1 MALLLAYSVNC
12 GGPTPRFRFS
22 QRTTWAMRNDT
33 VGYDWRHIGP
43 LRRNGGTF
51 LPALKTIKAY
61 DCFDLNFA
69 CDATKN
75 VRLTLSINNATDKQP
90 PVVGNT
96 IATTTA
102 NSGNTFPQWYDGSD
116 ATTHSARACLDGR
129 AAAASIPVHIHP
141 GSAALRRQSPIRN
154 ATLRYGNC
162 VARPTREDRA
172 TGSCRRRLRAS
183 LPIRLRAL

>member
-1 MALLLAYSVNC
+1 
-12 GGPTPRFRFS
+12 
-22 QRTTWAMRNDT
+22 MRNDT

-75 VRLTLSINNATDKQP
+75 LRLTLSINNATDKQP

-96 IATTTA
+96 IATTTT
-102 NSGNTFPQWYDGSD
+102 NSGNTFPQWHDVGVPQPRQSQRTYTPRKCCTPTPV
-116 ATTHSARACLDGR
+116 AHTQRA
-129 AAAASIPVHIHP
+129 V
-141 GSAALRRQSPIRN
+141 ALRQLCG
-154 ATLRYGNC
+154 ATWWAG
-162 VARPTREDRA
+162 
-172 TGSCRRRLRAS
+172 
-183 LPIRLRAL
+183 